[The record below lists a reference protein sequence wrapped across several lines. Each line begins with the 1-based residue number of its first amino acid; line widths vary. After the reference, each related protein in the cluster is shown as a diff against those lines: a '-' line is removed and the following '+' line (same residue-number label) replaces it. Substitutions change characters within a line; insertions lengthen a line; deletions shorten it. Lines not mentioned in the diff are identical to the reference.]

1 MTVNYKKQAMTNKID
16 MFYLQNYI
24 MLLFK
29 QVIWGKKLPQFYIK
43 K

>member
-1 MTVNYKKQAMTNKID
+1 MTNKID

-29 QVIWGKKLPQFYIK
+29 QVIWGKKLPQFNI
-43 K
+43 